1 MLLLLSFTIYMKENI
16 NYSLVHE
23 NIGHRNLSNV
33 KIILFGTAKYFFLYS
48 VFIFYF
54 YWCTVYVEYYI
65 SFRCTT

>member
-1 MLLLLSFTIYMKENI
+1 MKENI

-48 VFIFYF
+48 VFIFLFLLMYSLCRVLHKF
-54 YWCTVYVEYYI
+54 QVYNIVIYNL
-65 SFRCTT
+65 